1 MDRLQP
7 APTHPESE
15 KSTSTHNQNRQLTDK
30 QIHEK
35 LSASDDLDRLQ
46 LAATPC
52 AEQDDQ

>member
-1 MDRLQP
+1 MDRLQR
-7 APTHPESE
+7 AQTHPQLK
-15 KSTSTHNQNRQLTDK
+15 KSTLTHNQNRQLTDK

-35 LSASDDLDRLQ
+35 LSAGDHLDRLQ